1 MMEPTKPLIT
11 RRPGG
16 RYSTVRLPD
25 GVIETVWFGD
35 DGSAVTV
42 GRTYQGM
49 RETADKHI
57 AAFESKEEV

>member
-1 MMEPTKPLIT
+1 MMEPGKPLKT
-11 RRPGG
+11 RRHNGE
-16 RYSTVRLPD
+16 YSTIRFPD
-25 GVIETVWFGD
+25 GMIETVWFGE

-42 GRTYQGM
+42 GRTYQGL